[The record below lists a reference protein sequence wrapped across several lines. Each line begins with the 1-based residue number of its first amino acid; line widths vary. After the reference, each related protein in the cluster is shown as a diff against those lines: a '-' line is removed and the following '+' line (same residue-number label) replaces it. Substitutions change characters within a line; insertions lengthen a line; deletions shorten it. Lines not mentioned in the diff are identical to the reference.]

1 MKLLIA
7 NWREHQHYRHKSPP
21 WIKLHL
27 AMLDEY
33 GPDGEPRKF
42 RALPDRAKM
51 LFPFL
56 LLVAARYD
64 GVLPTDSREWLA
76 RQTGLA
82 PESIDTGD
90 LIRAGLLVPATPSDG
105 AGDTQGIRKG
115 YAGDTQGIRIV
126 SDSVATDTEYRDR
139 VQSTEGDARGITEPE
154 PPSPL
159 PPAPD
164 AAPAPAPS
172 PTAPANP
179 APITLTPPTK
189 ETPPKANPRASTP
202 PTAAVRYDS
211 LPDWL
216 RSSPGMSP
224 GIWAAWI
231 DTRRRKRAAVGGSA
245 IDLCLRKLSERQ
257 EQSGAY
263 LALAVER
270 GWIGVTWDWFDAA
283 NGQQAGPPRA
293 RGQQTP
299 DAQDVTPEVAAAQ
312 RNRRAVVSVIMCA
325 AKAAG
330 RRLSDGEIKQLISTH
345 RCASLPA
352 DDIRAGIAQALNSVE
367 WRAMGQ
373 YTEATE

>member
-64 GVLPTDSREWLA
+64 GVLPTDSHEWLA

-115 YAGDTQGIRIV
+115 YTGDTQGIRIV

-312 RNRRAVVSVIMCA
+312 RNRRAVVSVIMGA
-325 AKAAG
+325 AKAVG
-330 RRLSDGEIKQLISTH
+330 RRLSDSEIKRMISH

-352 DDIRAGIAQALNSVE
+352 DDIRAGIAQAVNSAE
-367 WRAMGQ
+367 WRAIGQ
-373 YTEATE
+373 YAEATE